1 MLWMKHSRS
10 SKQGYRVTFD
20 IRITD
25 EAISDMAEQIL
36 YIKNN
41 LCNSEAADKL
51 LADFRK
57 EITQLGYFPLKS
69 SDSGFTYRNYMIHK
83 KVYQSYLIFYV
94 LERKSNTII
103 ILRVLKNIMN
113 WPGILRETKIYHFS
127 NYNKRK

>member
-1 MLWMKHSRS
+1 MRRS
-10 SKQGYRVTFD
+10 KSSGQGCKVTFE

-25 EAISDMAEQIL
+25 EAIKDMAEQIL

-51 LADFRK
+51 LVGLRQ
-57 EITQLGYFPLKS
+57 EIVQLGQFPYKG
-69 SDSGFTYRNYMIHK
+69 SDSGFTYRNYTIHK
-83 KVYQSYLIFYV
+83 KVYQSYLLFYV

-127 NYNKRK
+127 NYK